1 MMMHRQPH
9 TRSPA
14 GRALHGTCR
23 RDALVDS
30 CCAERSCRRGLSASV
45 AINCK
50 YCAKT
55 FCSEHAGP
63 GQHGCAAACLVDK
76 RALACE
82 RCGELII
89 AHDALQGTSADDR
102 ERLDDLS
109 RALQEAQEEMLA
121 VVRDKLSAGCE
132 LRANLHSFWSAAD
145 GQDEAEV
152 APTELRDKVERLKQ
166 QRAAHLLVMHMAT
179 CGDGCSKEK
188 PAAVKSLPSHKQ
200 VKCGMRRCKNR
211 AGAFIQHCKKCNQSF
226 CISHRLPEVHACCP
240 RVTTS
245 NPESQQ

>member
-1 MMMHRQPH
+1 MMLHRQPH

-89 AHDALQGTSADDR
+89 AHDALQGLRSFGEKMGVRTFACEDSHDDALPASCMPCEIQRRADTCVFTVF
-102 ERLDDLS
+102 DL
-109 RALQEAQEEMLA
+109 
-121 VVRDKLSAGCE
+121 
-132 LRANLHSFWSAAD
+132 
-145 GQDEAEV
+145 
-152 APTELRDKVERLKQ
+152 T
-166 QRAAHLLVMHMAT
+166 
-179 CGDGCSKEK
+179 
-188 PAAVKSLPSHKQ
+188 
-200 VKCGMRRCKNR
+200 
-211 AGAFIQHCKKCNQSF
+211 
-226 CISHRLPEVHACCP
+226 
-240 RVTTS
+240 
-245 NPESQQ
+245 